1 MEKDITLLLIGAGI
15 SIVSSFLTLYI
26 NRLLDRIGKLRIFHK
41 IVCLP
46 GGEEGGF
53 YVDNDADMPT
63 FTVPISFEFQNTS
76 NSPRIIRNLNIYL
89 YNDNVFVS
97 KMVQAEQ
104 VINTKT
110 SRNNPPIIKEYNFG
124 ADHGMYSFLVSPH
137 SISAY
142 NCLFTLSIPY
152 SKINEYTFNH
162 LRLTY
167 NNEKDHKKELFLFNF
182 NGNWKDALLPYEFD
196 WSSPK
201 YWRE

>member
-15 SIVSSFLTLYI
+15 SIVSSFLTLCI
-26 NRLLDRIGKLRIFHK
+26 NKFLDRIGKLRIFYK
-41 IVCLP
+41 IVCIP

-53 YVDNDADMPT
+53 RVDSDAVN

-76 NSPRIIRNLNIYL
+76 NSFHIIRDLNIYL
-89 YNDNVFVS
+89 YNDNVFIS
-97 KMVQAEQ
+97 KMVQADQ
-104 VINTKT
+104 IINKK
-110 SRNNPPIIKEYNFG
+110 RNGNNPPIIKEYNFG
-124 ADHGMYSFLVSPH
+124 ADHGMYSFLISPH

-167 NNEKDHKKELFLFNF
+167 YNEKNHKKELFLFNF
-182 NGNWKDALLPYEFD
+182 NGNWEDALLSYEFD